1 MRHVGCEPFAR
12 DAADPRAYRLDRRQQ
27 RISQSNCP
35 QHLDAELRPHLGMGR
50 DAAGVVV
57 RCTGDEARPEAPEP
71 RYGGRLSFRFTH
83 CDACIL
89 LVSVGDK
96 A

>member
-1 MRHVGCEPFAR
+1 
-12 DAADPRAYRLDRRQQ
+12 
-27 RISQSNCP
+27 
-35 QHLDAELRPHLGMGR
+35 LGMGR